1 MILTMKKLMLCIAL
15 SFACTRFLSAQI
27 YVEGVKLTPDNT
39 GQYLELDPQFR
50 SDGRCAF
57 RVDYGQAEP
66 REDYVTDE
74 HGKRYDYRSLVDGL
88 NIFYAEGWEVSQITA
103 LESGR
108 RFLLKRRY

>member
-1 MILTMKKLMLCIAL
+1 MILTMKKILLCTAL
-15 SFACTRFLSAQI
+15 SFACSHSLSAQI

-50 SDGRCAF
+50 SDGRCTF

-66 REDYVTDE
+66 KEDYITDE
-74 HGKRYDYRSLVDGL
+74 NGKHHDFRSLVDGL
-88 NIFYAEGWEVSQITA
+88 NVFYAEGWEVSQVTV

-108 RFLLKRRY
+108 RYLLKRRY